1 MINTL
6 SGFIQ
11 YPTSVV
17 TTPGE
22 MGRFQC
28 TATARSIC
36 NIHWRINHTLIIDS
50 EADAYSIPARAGTG
64 MLSSTLHVL
73 AAPQHNNSEVEC
85 CTYSETGEE
94 ICTRSVNLTI
104 TGVQNIPGWYTHL
117 CMTSPS
123 SHTCTN

>member
-1 MINTL
+1 M
-6 SGFIQ
+6 
-11 YPTSVV
+11 V

-28 TATARSIC
+28 MAVATSVC
-36 NIHWRINHTLIIDS
+36 NIQWRINHTLIVDS
-50 EADAYSIPARAGTG
+50 EADAYSIPARAGVG

-94 ICTRSVNLTI
+94 ICTSAVNLTI
-104 TGVQNIPGWYTHL
+104 TGVQNIPGWYSYGIYIYIPSTHAAAN
-117 CMTSPS
+117 S
-123 SHTCTN
+123 SY

>member
-1 MINTL
+1 MVCANSL
-6 SGFIQ
+6 LGFIQ
-11 YPTSVV
+11 YPISVV

-28 TATARSIC
+28 TAVATSIC
-36 NIHWRINHTLIIDS
+36 SIQWRINHTLIIDS
-50 EADAYSIPARAGTG
+50 KADAYSIPGRAGTG

-85 CTYSETGEE
+85 CTYNETEE

-104 TGVQNIPGWYTHL
+104 TGVQNIPG
-117 CMTSPS
+117 
-123 SHTCTN
+123 